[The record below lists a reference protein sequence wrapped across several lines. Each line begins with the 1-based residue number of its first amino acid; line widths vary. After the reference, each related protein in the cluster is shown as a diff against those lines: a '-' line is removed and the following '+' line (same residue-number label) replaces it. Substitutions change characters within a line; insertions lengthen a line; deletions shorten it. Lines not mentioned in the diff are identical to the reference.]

1 MGKRDMIVFGVNEY
15 NYFLDTCLK
24 QITSRSYDEIE
35 EDNVGEIIEF
45 LIKNGFT
52 VCECSVII
60 PFPIHQ
66 ENYIVP
72 TDVMYHFCAW
82 SIKTLFDKPKSYEE
96 TYQLVNGCFDY
107 DLYEDEN
114 LEDGTPNPLYEVYAI
129 MQKLK

>member
-1 MGKRDMIVFGVNEY
+1 MTVFGVKEY

-66 ENYIVP
+66 EDYIVP
-72 TDVMYHFCAW
+72 TDAMYHFCAW
-82 SIKTLFDKPKSYEE
+82 IALIMICMRMKTLKMVHKIRYTKSMR
-96 TYQLVNGCFDY
+96 LCKN
-107 DLYEDEN
+107 
-114 LEDGTPNPLYEVYAI
+114 
-129 MQKLK
+129 